1 MHRLGPLPHLLEQ
14 TRSQFNRKA
23 QKEKIVLKTIKAGT
37 EVSVQ
42 DAITTQVEETVKTM
56 LAEIKSGG
64 DAAVRRYSEKL
75 DKFNPKVFGFRRAK
89 LMTRSPR

>member
-1 MHRLGPLPHLLEQ
+1 M
-14 TRSQFNRKA
+14 
-23 QKEKIVLKTIKAGT
+23 LKTIKAGT

-64 DAAVRRYSEKL
+64 DAAVRRYSESSTSL
-75 DKFNPKVFGFRRAK
+75 TQKFSAFAK
-89 LMTRSPR
+89 RD